1 MLNKA
6 WYCSLILVLGLFF
19 TSTLN
24 SCTKNRD
31 SQASIFVQDQ
41 MGNPIGGAKVRL
53 YSNSGYIDVLKTTFS
68 DGSAD
73 FSFENE
79 AILFIDV
86 DKDTYTSVTGEYVRL
101 EPGEIVEKIIV
112 LQ

>member
-1 MLNKA
+1 MGF
-6 WYCSLILVLGLFF
+6 S
-19 TSTLN
+19 LN
-24 SCTKNRD
+24 SCTKNSD
-31 SQASIFVQDQ
+31 SQASVFVQDE
-41 MGNPIGGAKVRL
+41 MGNPIGGASVRL
-53 YSNSGYIDVLKTTFS
+53 YSNSGYIDVKKQTFS

-86 DKDTYTSVTGEYVRL
+86 EKDSYTTVTGEHVRL